1 MTNYHDHR
9 LLGKRFTTA
18 LFFLA
23 LSSFAFSQSLD
34 PKMDKLVEKLNLLA
48 VKSPLELIYL
58 QTNKDIYE
66 TGEDLWFKAYI
77 LDSHSF
83 IPSVSSKT
91 LYLQLIDEKTG
102 EALWNEK
109 YEIKKGF
116 SDGHLL
122 LQENLTEGDYLLA
135 AYTGNTLFRDSTASS
150 AICRITVKK
159 DMKPR
164 ITVTHDFNRLYY
176 RPNDS
181 IKVTCSVLNEY
192 GEIPPHA
199 EIQAELRQG
208 DKKLKQEDK
217 KKGLATFQ
225 TNPKGEATVVFPPQK
240 SGEGLSIDMKVKYS
254 IKEVSLSIPVPC
266 KKGSPIQFNVF
277 PEGGNLVSELPSR
290 LAFKAVDIDGAPLD
304 VEGTLFEDKSPIQ
317 EFKSTH
323 AGMGSMMIIP
333 VAGKKYH
340 ITLSK
345 PKTDSIFLLP
355 KVYPQGI
362 AMRLGKRDDKFL
374 ELFVSQSP
382 EHAKRTVYLR
392 GQLRGG
398 VYCSASG
405 VLSDELKFRVP
416 LDQFPFQGIAEFTLF
431 DDTLMPIAERL
442 VYIKPDK
449 KLYIETT
456 LSKQKY
462 ETREKASLKIKVKD
476 ENGNPVTANLG
487 VSVFDKIYYN
497 PENPKN
503 ILSYF
508 FLTSQLKGQIY
519 DPAFYFDTRNK
530 ERDGALDLL
539 LLTQGWRRYVW
550 NEDNLKVYGNTKQVI
565 SDWTQGEVYDSI
577 IYEKHIKESKIV
589 NKERPIKEPKIIK
602 AYNPESGGV
611 AEKIMTDSSGIF
623 HITPALFK
631 KGQGG
636 YVYVSPFQLTKEQL
650 DNVKHNPANQVKD
663 SLKIR
668 LSDPF
673 QTINENRIEK
683 EINYPISKPKPLKP
697 KPDSISPFLGNH
709 SAIKLPEFVV
719 KGKSTHIFREKYI
732 GYLDSL
738 AKAQTLDYV
747 VCMGYSKNFQF
758 LNLPGYEFNPIEKE
772 PDYGKR
778 IYRAIKIKPVEGE
791 YYWRMG
797 IGNAH
802 YGGVGHKG
810 MNKGDLISYFQDYRP
825 VIYHFPKYTED
836 ELLKKYN
843 LSRVKGYYAHREFYQ
858 PNYDKVSDENLIADY
873 RNTLLW
879 APSVITDDKGEAT
892 LEFFCSDV
900 NYNFV
905 GRIEGVSGT
914 GLLGTKE
921 FDFTVKRTINS
932 K

>member
-1 MTNYHDHR
+1 MTNYHYHSMQF
-9 LLGKRFTTA
+9 KRFTIA
-18 LFFLA
+18 IFFLA
-23 LSSFAFSQSLD
+23 FSSFAFSQSLN

-48 VKSPLELIYL
+48 VKSPLELVYL

-102 EALWNEK
+102 QALWNEK
-109 YEIKKGF
+109 YEIQKGF

-135 AYTGNTLFRDSTASS
+135 AYTGNTFFRDSTAST
-150 AICRITVKK
+150 AICKISVKK

-164 ITVTHDFNRLYY
+164 ITVTHHFNRLYY

-181 IKVTCSVLNEY
+181 IKVICNVLTDY
-192 GEIPPHA
+192 GEIPPNA
-199 EIQAELRQG
+199 EIQATLKRG
-208 DKKLKQEDK
+208 DKNL
-217 KKGLATFQ
+217 GLATFQ

-240 SGEGLSIDMKVKYS
+240 SSEGLSIDMKVKYS
-254 IKEVSLSIPVPC
+254 IKEVSLSITVPF
-266 KKGSPIQFNVF
+266 KKGSPIQFNMF

-304 VEGTLFEDKSPIQ
+304 VEGTLFEDNSPIQ
-317 EFKSTH
+317 EFKSSH
-323 AGMGSMMIIP
+323 AGMGSVMIIP

-345 PKTDSIFLLP
+345 TKTDSVFLLP
-355 KVYPQGI
+355 KVYPEGI
-362 AMRLGKRDDKFL
+362 VMRLGKRDDKFL
-374 ELFVSQSP
+374 ELFVSQNLG
-382 EHAKRTVYLR
+382 HAKRTVYLR

-405 VLSDELKFRVP
+405 VLTDELKFRIP
-416 LDQFPFQGIAEFTLF
+416 MDQFPMQGIAEFTLF
-431 DDTLMPIAERL
+431 DENLEPMAERL

-462 ETREKASLKIKVKD
+462 ETREKASLKINVKD
-476 ENGNPVTANLG
+476 ENGAPVQANLG
-487 VSVFDKIYYN
+487 VSVYDKIYYN

-508 FLTSQLKGQIY
+508 FLTSQLNGQIY
-519 DPAFYFDTRNK
+519 DPAYYFDTKNKDRN
-530 ERDGALDLL
+530 EVLDLL

-550 NEDNLKVYGNTKQVI
+550 NEDNLKAYANNKQLIFDGTK
-565 SDWTQGEVYDSI
+565 GEVYATKKKQAKGGQSVKMFI
-577 IYEKHIKESKIV
+577 PEIKQYMVQLK
-589 NKERPIKEPKIIK
+589 
-602 AYNPESGGV
+602 
-611 AEKIMTDSSGIF
+611 TDSAGILNV
-623 HITPALFK
+623 TPEHLK
-631 KGQGG
+631 KTQGS
-636 YVYVSPFQLTKEQL
+636 YVYLTPMGSPEDGQ
-650 DNVKHNPANQVKD
+650 N
-663 SLKIR
+663 IR
-668 LSDPF
+668 LFDPF
-673 QTINENRIEK
+673 QTINETRINSG
-683 EINYPISKPKPLKP
+683 INYPISRPKPLKI
-697 KPDSISPFLGNH
+697 KTDSISPFLGNH

-719 KGKSTHIFREKYI
+719 KGNGIKKFRDKYI

-738 AKAQTLDYV
+738 EKLKTMDYV
-747 VCMGYSKNFQF
+747 CFCGF
-758 LNLPGYEFNPIEKE
+758 LNCTNHVGDSRN
-772 PDYGKR
+772 R
-778 IYRAIKIKPVEGE
+778 KPVEGE
-791 YYWRMG
+791 RYLITNKVY
-797 IGNAH
+797 H
-802 YGGVGHKG
+802 YP
-810 MNKGDLISYFQDYRP
+810 DIS
-825 VIYHFPKYTED
+825 EA
-836 ELLKKYN
+836 ELLKRYN
-843 LSRVKGYYAHREFYQ
+843 LSRVKGYYPHREFYQ

-879 APSVITDDKGEAT
+879 APSVITDVKGEAT

-905 GRIEGVSGT
+905 GRIEGVTGT

-921 FDFTVKRTINS
+921 FGFTVKRPSNS